1 MDLIITTSS
10 GKPIYEQ
17 LKEQI
22 KDKIISGELEPGY
35 ALPSMR
41 DLAKELK
48 VSLITTKR
56 AYQDLES
63 EGFIVSSVGKGSFV
77 SSTDIRLLQE
87 YKLKEMEDSLRRA
100 VRQAKVCKV
109 GLDEIQEVLSMIYKE
124 EVERWRRAYPS
135 DGSGSHSEGSSWTA
149 WRQRCPGGTSPP

>member
-109 GLDEIQEVLSMIYKE
+109 GLDEIQEVLSMIYE
-124 EVERWRRAYPS
+124 EEERWRRAYRS
-135 DGSGSHSEGSSWTA
+135 DCSGIHSGGSDRTA
-149 WRQRCPGGTSPP
+149 WRRRCPGGM

>member
-124 EVERWRRAYPS
+124 EERWRRAYRS
-135 DGSGSHSEGSSWTA
+135 DGSGNHSGGSDWTA
-149 WRQRCPGGTSPP
+149 WRRRCPGGM

>member
-1 MDLIITTSS
+1 MDLVISTSA

-124 EVERWRRAYPS
+124 EERWRRAYRS
-135 DGSGSHSEGSSWTA
+135 DGSGNHSGGSDWTA
-149 WRQRCPGGTSPP
+149 WRRRCPGGM

>member
-1 MDLIITTSS
+1 MDLIVSTSS

-22 KDKIISGELEPGY
+22 KDKIISGELGPGY

-63 EGFIVSSVGKGSFV
+63 EGFIITAVGKGSFV
-77 SSTDIRLLQE
+77 SSNDIGLLSE
-87 YKLKEMEDSLRRA
+87 YKLKEMEENLRNA
-100 VRQAKVCKV
+100 AKQAKLCKV
-109 GLDEIQEVLSMIYKE
+109 GLDEMQEILSMIYQE
-124 EVERWRRAYPS
+124 E
-135 DGSGSHSEGSSWTA
+135 SE
-149 WRQRCPGGTSPP
+149 

>member
-1 MDLIITTSS
+1 
-10 GKPIYEQ
+10 
-17 LKEQI
+17 
-22 KDKIISGELEPGY
+22 
-35 ALPSMR
+35 MR

-124 EVERWRRAYPS
+124 EERWRRAYRS
-135 DGSGSHSEGSSWTA
+135 DGSGNHSGGSDWTA
-149 WRQRCPGGTSPP
+149 WRRRCHGDM

>member
-1 MDLIITTSS
+1 MQMDLIISTSS

-41 DLAKELK
+41 DLAKKLK
-48 VSLITTKR
+48 ISLITTKR

-63 EGFIVSSVGKGSFV
+63 EGFIITAVGKGSFV
-77 SSTDIRLLQE
+77 SSNDLRLLSE
-87 YKLKEMEDSLRRA
+87 YKLKEMEENLRNA
-100 VRQAKVCKV
+100 VKQARLCKV
-109 GLDEIQEVLSMIYKE
+109 ELEEMQDILSMIYQE
-124 EVERWRRAYPS
+124 E
-135 DGSGSHSEGSSWTA
+135 SE
-149 WRQRCPGGTSPP
+149 

>member
-1 MDLIITTSS
+1 MDLVISTSA

-56 AYQDLES
+56 AYQDLEA
-63 EGFIVSSVGKGSFV
+63 EGFIVSAVGRGSFV
-77 SSTDIRLLQE
+77 SSTDIRLLSE
-87 YKLKEMEDSLRRA
+87 YKLKEMEDNLRRA
-100 VRQAKVCKV
+100 ARQAKLCKV
-109 GLDEIQEVLSMIYKE
+109 GLEELQEVLSMTPPAASACAA
-124 EVERWRRAYPS
+124 WPNALPA
-135 DGSGSHSEGSSWTA
+135 TA
-149 WRQRCPGGTSPP
+149 LSIC

>member
-63 EGFIVSSVGKGSFV
+63 EGFIVSSVGKGSFL

-87 YKLKEMEDSLRRA
+87 YKLKEMEENLRNA
-100 VRQAKVCKV
+100 VKYAKLCKV
-109 GLDEIQEVLSMIYKE
+109 GIEEMSEILEMIYRE
-124 EVERWRRAYPS
+124 EE
-135 DGSGSHSEGSSWTA
+135 
-149 WRQRCPGGTSPP
+149 Q

>member
-1 MDLIITTSS
+1 MDLVITTSS

-63 EGFIVSSVGKGSFV
+63 EGFIVSAVGKGSFV

-87 YKLKEMEDSLRRA
+87 YKLKEIEDSLRNA
-100 VRQAKVCKV
+100 VKQARLCNV
-109 GLDEIQEVLSMIYKE
+109 GLDEMQEVLSMIYRGE
-124 EVERWRRAYPS
+124 ERWHRVYPS
-135 DGSGSHSEGSSWTA
+135 DG
-149 WRQRCPGGTSPP
+149 

>member
-1 MDLIITTSS
+1 MELIISTSS

-41 DLAKELK
+41 DLAKDLK

-56 AYQDLES
+56 AYQNLES
-63 EGFIVSSVGKGSFV
+63 EGFIITAVGKGSFV
-77 SSTDIRLLQE
+77 SSNDIGLLSE
-87 YKLKEMEDSLRRA
+87 YKLKEMEVNLRNA
-100 VRQAKVCKV
+100 VKQAKLCKV
-109 GLDEIQEVLSMIYKE
+109 SLDEMSEILEMIYRE
-124 EVERWRRAYPS
+124 EE
-135 DGSGSHSEGSSWTA
+135 
-149 WRQRCPGGTSPP
+149 Q

>member
-1 MDLIITTSS
+1 MDLVISTSA

-56 AYQDLES
+56 AYQDLEA
-63 EGFIVSSVGKGSFV
+63 EGFIVSAVGRGSFV
-77 SSTDIRLLQE
+77 SSTDIRLLSE
-87 YKLKEMEDSLRRA
+87 YKLKEMEDNLRRA
-100 VRQAKVCKV
+100 ARQAKLCKV
-109 GLDEIQEVLSMIYKE
+109 GLEELQEVLSMIYKE
-124 EVERWRRAYPS
+124 DERWRR
-135 DGSGSHSEGSSWTA
+135 GS
-149 WRQRCPGGTSPP
+149 R

>member
-22 KDKIISGELEPGY
+22 KDKIISGELEPGH

-41 DLAKELK
+41 DLAKDLK

-63 EGFIVSSVGKGSFV
+63 EGFIVTAVGKGSFV
-77 SSTDIRLLQE
+77 SSNDIGLLSE
-87 YKLKEMEDSLRRA
+87 YKLKEMEENLRNA
-100 VRQAKVCKV
+100 VKQAKLCKV
-109 GLDEIQEVLSMIYKE
+109 GLEEMSEILEMIY
-124 EVERWRRAYPS
+124 R
-135 DGSGSHSEGSSWTA
+135 EGE
-149 WRQRCPGGTSPP
+149 Q

>member
-124 EVERWRRAYPS
+124 EERWRRAYRS
-135 DGSGSHSEGSSWTA
+135 DGSGNHSGGSDWMA
-149 WRQRCPGGTSPP
+149 WRRRCHGDM

>member
-56 AYQDLES
+56 AYQDLEA
-63 EGFIVSSVGKGSFV
+63 EGFIVSAVGRGSFV
-77 SSTDIRLLQE
+77 SSTDIRLLSE
-87 YKLKEMEDSLRRA
+87 YKLKEMEDNLRRA
-100 VRQAKVCKV
+100 ARQAKLCKV
-109 GLDEIQEVLSMIYKE
+109 GLEELQEVLSMIYKE
-124 EVERWRRAYPS
+124 DERWRR
-135 DGSGSHSEGSSWTA
+135 GS
-149 WRQRCPGGTSPP
+149 R

>member
-1 MDLIITTSS
+1 LQMDLIISTSS

-48 VSLITTKR
+48 ISLITTKR

-63 EGFIVSSVGKGSFV
+63 EGFIITAVGKGSFV
-77 SSTDIRLLQE
+77 SSNDLRLLSE
-87 YKLKEMEDSLRRA
+87 YKLKEMEENLRNA
-100 VRQAKVCKV
+100 VKQARLCKV
-109 GLDEIQEVLSMIYKE
+109 ELEEMQDILSMIYQE
-124 EVERWRRAYPS
+124 E
-135 DGSGSHSEGSSWTA
+135 SE
-149 WRQRCPGGTSPP
+149 

>member
-1 MDLIITTSS
+1 MDLIISTSS

-41 DLAKELK
+41 DLAKKLK
-48 VSLITTKR
+48 ISLITTKR

-63 EGFIVSSVGKGSFV
+63 EGFIITAVGKGSFV
-77 SSTDIRLLQE
+77 SSNDLRLLSE
-87 YKLKEMEDSLRRA
+87 YKLKEMEENLRNA
-100 VRQAKVCKV
+100 VKQAKLCKV
-109 GLDEIQEVLSMIYKE
+109 ALEEMQDILSMIYQE
-124 EVERWRRAYPS
+124 E
-135 DGSGSHSEGSSWTA
+135 SE
-149 WRQRCPGGTSPP
+149 

>member
-1 MDLIITTSS
+1 MDLIVSTSS

-48 VSLITTKR
+48 ISLITTKR

-63 EGFIVSSVGKGSFV
+63 EGFIITAVGKGSFV
-77 SSTDIRLLQE
+77 SSNDLRLLSE
-87 YKLKEMEDSLRRA
+87 YKLKEMEENLRNA
-100 VRQAKVCKV
+100 VKQARLCKV
-109 GLDEIQEVLSMIYKE
+109 ELEEMQDILSMIYQE
-124 EVERWRRAYPS
+124 E
-135 DGSGSHSEGSSWTA
+135 SE
-149 WRQRCPGGTSPP
+149 

>member
-1 MDLIITTSS
+1 MELIISTSS

-41 DLAKELK
+41 DLAKDLK

-63 EGFIVSSVGKGSFV
+63 EGFIITAVGKGSFV
-77 SSTDIRLLQE
+77 SSNDIGLLSE
-87 YKLKEMEDSLRRA
+87 YKLKEMEENLRNA
-100 VRQAKVCKV
+100 VKQAKLCKV
-109 GLDEIQEVLSMIYKE
+109 SLDEMSEILEMIYRE
-124 EVERWRRAYPS
+124 EE
-135 DGSGSHSEGSSWTA
+135 
-149 WRQRCPGGTSPP
+149 Q

>member
-1 MDLIITTSS
+1 MDLIISTSS

-41 DLAKELK
+41 DLAKKLK
-48 VSLITTKR
+48 ISLITTKR

-63 EGFIVSSVGKGSFV
+63 EGFIITAVGKGSFV
-77 SSTDIRLLQE
+77 SSNDLRLLSE
-87 YKLKEMEDSLRRA
+87 YKLKEMEENLRNA
-100 VRQAKVCKV
+100 VKQAKLCKV
-109 GLDEIQEVLSMIYKE
+109 ELEEMQDILSMIYQE
-124 EVERWRRAYPS
+124 E
-135 DGSGSHSEGSSWTA
+135 SE
-149 WRQRCPGGTSPP
+149 

>member
-1 MDLIITTSS
+1 MDLIISTSS

-41 DLAKELK
+41 DLAKVLK

-63 EGFIVSSVGKGSFV
+63 EGFIITAVGKGSFV
-77 SSTDIRLLQE
+77 SSNDIGLLSE
-87 YKLKEMEDSLRRA
+87 YKLKEMEENLHKA
-100 VRQAKVCKV
+100 VKQAKLCKV
-109 GLDEIQEVLSMIYKE
+109 GLDEMQEILSMIYQE
-124 EVERWRRAYPS
+124 E
-135 DGSGSHSEGSSWTA
+135 SE
-149 WRQRCPGGTSPP
+149 

>member
-1 MDLIITTSS
+1 MDLIISTSS

-48 VSLITTKR
+48 ISLITTKR

-63 EGFIVSSVGKGSFV
+63 EGFIITAVGKGSFV
-77 SSTDIRLLQE
+77 SSNDLRLLSE
-87 YKLKEMEDSLRRA
+87 YKLKEMEENLRNA
-100 VRQAKVCKV
+100 VKQARLCKV
-109 GLDEIQEVLSMIYKE
+109 ELEEMQDILSMIYQE
-124 EVERWRRAYPS
+124 E
-135 DGSGSHSEGSSWTA
+135 SE
-149 WRQRCPGGTSPP
+149 

>member
-1 MDLIITTSS
+1 MDLIVSTSS

-41 DLAKELK
+41 DLAKKLK
-48 VSLITTKR
+48 ISLITTKR

-63 EGFIVSSVGKGSFV
+63 EGFIITAVGKGSFV
-77 SSTDIRLLQE
+77 SSNDLRLLSE
-87 YKLKEMEDSLRRA
+87 YKLKEMEENLRNA
-100 VRQAKVCKV
+100 VKQARLCKV
-109 GLDEIQEVLSMIYKE
+109 ELEEMQDILSMIYQE
-124 EVERWRRAYPS
+124 E
-135 DGSGSHSEGSSWTA
+135 SE
-149 WRQRCPGGTSPP
+149 

>member
-1 MDLIITTSS
+1 MDLIISTSS

-41 DLAKELK
+41 DLAKKLK
-48 VSLITTKR
+48 ISLITTKR

-63 EGFIVSSVGKGSFV
+63 EGFIITAVGKGSFV
-77 SSTDIRLLQE
+77 SSNDLRLLSE
-87 YKLKEMEDSLRRA
+87 YKLKEMEENLRNA
-100 VRQAKVCKV
+100 VKQARLCKV
-109 GLDEIQEVLSMIYKE
+109 ELEEMQDILSMIYQE
-124 EVERWRRAYPS
+124 E
-135 DGSGSHSEGSSWTA
+135 SE
-149 WRQRCPGGTSPP
+149 

>member
-1 MDLIITTSS
+1 MQMDLIISTSS

-48 VSLITTKR
+48 ISLITTKR

-63 EGFIVSSVGKGSFV
+63 EGFIITAVGKGSFV
-77 SSTDIRLLQE
+77 SSNDLRLLSE
-87 YKLKEMEDSLRRA
+87 YKLKEMEENLRNA
-100 VRQAKVCKV
+100 VKQARLCKV
-109 GLDEIQEVLSMIYKE
+109 ELEEMQDILSMIYQE
-124 EVERWRRAYPS
+124 E
-135 DGSGSHSEGSSWTA
+135 SE
-149 WRQRCPGGTSPP
+149 

>member
-1 MDLIITTSS
+1 MELIISTSS

-41 DLAKELK
+41 DLAKDLK

-63 EGFIVSSVGKGSFV
+63 EGFIITAVGKGSFV
-77 SSTDIRLLQE
+77 SSNDIGLLSE
-87 YKLKEMEDSLRRA
+87 YKLKEMEVNLRNA
-100 VRQAKVCKV
+100 VKQAKLCKV
-109 GLDEIQEVLSMIYKE
+109 SLDEMSEILEMIYRE
-124 EVERWRRAYPS
+124 EE
-135 DGSGSHSEGSSWTA
+135 
-149 WRQRCPGGTSPP
+149 Q